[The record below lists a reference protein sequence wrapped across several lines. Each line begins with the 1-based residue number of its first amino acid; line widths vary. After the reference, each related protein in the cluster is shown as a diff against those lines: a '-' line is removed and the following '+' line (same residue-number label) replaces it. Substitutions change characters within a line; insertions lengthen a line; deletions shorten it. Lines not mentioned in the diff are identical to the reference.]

1 MSAKSF
7 FSVLGHWLVFPFMG
21 SALAIRL
28 SKAKGKANTYKHYP
42 EDLLEED
49 RYTYVWKMVN
59 NLFFINNKKIKVEGI
74 DKIPGRPCLFI
85 CNHKSDI
92 DPIIMLKIFNDYKD
106 KLTVRPVFVAK
117 KEIESRKKV
126 GSAAKLIDTIF
137 LDRSNI
143 REFVKVL
150 DKEKEIL
157 AKRSV
162 VVFIEGTRIDHHE
175 FGEFKQAALEPAYGT
190 MCPIIPTVI
199 YGTLGLK
206 KNGKDFKYKEFT
218 VKFLDPIK
226 YKDFIH
232 FSKQNVSEKL
242 KELMEKEYKSLLE
255 KDPKNKKTK
264 NQEQEKNKEKTE
276 IEDKQKKNKK

>member
-7 FSVLGHWLVFPFMG
+7 FSVFWHWLAFPVVG
-21 SALAIRL
+21 TILGIKL
-28 SKAKGKANTYKHYP
+28 SKAKSKANTYKHYP
-42 EDLLEED
+42 EDLPEAD

-59 NLFFINNKKIKVEGI
+59 KLFFINNKKVKVEGI
-74 DKIPGRPCLFI
+74 DKIPNRPSLFI

-92 DPIIMLKIFNDYKD
+92 DPILMLKVFSDNKD
-106 KLTVRPVFVAK
+106 KLPIKPVFVAK
-117 KEIESRKKV
+117 KEIEEKKQV

-143 REFVKVL
+143 REFVTVL
-150 DKEKEIL
+150 QKEKEML
-157 AKRSV
+157 TNKSV
-162 VVFIEGTRIDHHE
+162 VVFIEGTRINQHE
-175 FGEFKQAALEPAYGT
+175 FGEFKQAALEPAYST

-218 VKFLDPIK
+218 VKFLEPLK

-242 KELMEKEYKSLLE
+242 KESMEKEYKNLQE
-255 KDPKNKKTK
+255 KDSKNKNSKK
-264 NQEQEKNKEKTE
+264 ENK
-276 IEDKQKKNKK
+276 

>member
-1 MSAKSF
+1 MSVKSF
-7 FSVLGHWLVFPFMG
+7 FTVLGHWLAFPVVG
-21 SALAIRL
+21 TILGIRL

-42 EDLLEED
+42 EDIPEED
-49 RYTYVWKMVN
+49 RYAYIWKMVN
-59 NLFFINNKKIKVEGI
+59 NLFFINNKKVKVEGI
-74 DKIPGRPCLFI
+74 DKIPNRPCLFI

-92 DPIIMLKIFNDYKD
+92 DPILMLKVFNEYKD
-106 KLTVRPVFVAK
+106 KLTVKPVFVAK
-117 KEIESRKKV
+117 KEIESRKKI

-150 DKEKEIL
+150 NKEKEIL
-157 AKRSV
+157 ANRSV
-162 VVFIEGTRIDHHE
+162 IVFIEGTRIDHHD

-218 VKFLDPIK
+218 VKFLEPIK
-226 YKDFIH
+226 YKNFIH
-232 FSKQNVSEKL
+232 FSKQSVSEKL
-242 KELMEKEYKSLLE
+242 KESMEKEYNDLLE
-255 KDPKNKKTK
+255 KDEKNKQVKKQKKEEETK
-264 NQEQEKNKEKTE
+264 PKNKEK
-276 IEDKQKKNKK
+276 